1 MLTYKILRVE
11 TEFLRPSFHGKPKKK
26 KTPKISTYNYCLS
39 PELDAWECYNCKLEF
54 LVNLSTKLD

>member
-11 TEFLRPSFHGKPKKK
+11 TEFLRPSFYGKPAKKK

-39 PELDAWECYNCKLEF
+39 PELDDWEC
-54 LVNLSTKLD
+54 